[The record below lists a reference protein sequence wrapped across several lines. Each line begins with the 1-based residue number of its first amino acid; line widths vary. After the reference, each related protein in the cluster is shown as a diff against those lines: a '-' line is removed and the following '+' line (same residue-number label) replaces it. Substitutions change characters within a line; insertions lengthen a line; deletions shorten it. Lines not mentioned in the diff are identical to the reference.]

1 MLLPPRTVHGEIG
14 NTQGRVTTS
23 ACLPRVGR
31 IGPNRMF
38 GAPTF
43 LSPPSLPTPDATS
56 LFPCLP
62 FSPSHKKVVGIRSP
76 QGPLPPRPFVPGLMI
91 HRVDVGAVTV
101 KRTRFQYDVPRL
113 ARLGFLYEPYFGMS
127 GEPRIKSINQT

>member
-43 LSPPSLPTPDATS
+43 LSPP
-56 LFPCLP
+56 PCPPRMQPP
-62 FSPSHKKVVGIRSP
+62 FSLVYPFPHPTKKVVGIRSP